1 MAAPVASGCSSC
13 GGSSVVG
20 AAPMG
25 GEVIYGTPA
34 ASAIYSDGAMESSPV
49 ITTEPAVEAS
59 SSEDVIEAEASPSDV
74 DADTPAVDPNAFII
88 RNGNARG

>member
-34 ASAIYSDGAMESSPV
+34 ASAIYSDGSMESSPV

-59 SSEDVIEAEASPSDV
+59 SSEDVIEASPSDV